1 VGVAPFDEVT
11 VTRVM
16 VAVLLAALTPLPAS
30 ASSSGV
36 AARYSS
42 EAKMR
47 RAAALHG
54 ITVPDGLEVC
64 AATYHPL
71 GSIITVR
78 SLRRD
83 STWRCVVGDVPHPRD
98 RASIIKRRIIVEL
111 TPRGAMHICG
121 SVLDPPRSCPVEVL

>member
-1 VGVAPFDEVT
+1 MTRLVA
-11 VTRVM
+11 
-16 VAVLLAALTPLPAS
+16 AALLAALTTQPAC

-47 RAAALHG
+47 RAAAVHG
-54 ITVPDGLEVC
+54 VSVPDGLEVC
-64 AATYHPL
+64 AATFHPL

-78 SLRRD
+78 SLRRRT
-83 STWRCVVGDVPHPRD
+83 TWTCVVGDVPHPRD
-98 RASIIKRRIIVEL
+98 RASIIRRSIIVEL

-121 SVLDPPRSCPVEVL
+121 SVKDPPRFCPVEIL

>member
-1 VGVAPFDEVT
+1 MSRLIA
-11 VTRVM
+11 
-16 VAVLLAALTPLPAS
+16 AALLAALTTQPAA

-47 RAAALHG
+47 RAAAVHG
-54 ITVPDGLEVC
+54 VIVPDGIEVC
-64 AATYHPL
+64 AATFHPL

-78 SLRRD
+78 SLRRGT
-83 STWRCVVGDVPHPRD
+83 TWTCVVGDIPHPRD
-98 RASIIKRRIIVEL
+98 RASIIRRRIIVEL

-121 SVLDPPRSCPVEVL
+121 SVKDPPRSCPVEVR

>member
-1 VGVAPFDEVT
+1 MS
-11 VTRVM
+11 RLM
-16 VAVLLAALTPLPAS
+16 VAALLAALSTQLAS

-47 RAAALHG
+47 RAAAVHG
-54 ITVPDGLEVC
+54 VSVPDGLEVC
-64 AATYHPL
+64 AATFHPL

-78 SLRRD
+78 SLRRGT
-83 STWRCVVGDVPHPRD
+83 SWRCVVGDVPHPRD
-98 RASIIKRRIIVEL
+98 RASIIRRRIIVEL

-121 SVLDPPRSCPVEVL
+121 SVLDPPRQCPVEVR

>member
-1 VGVAPFDEVT
+1 MTRLLVT
-11 VTRVM
+11 
-16 VAVLLAALTPLPAS
+16 VLLAALTGYPLGVPAS
-30 ASSSGV
+30 AASSGV

-47 RAAALHG
+47 RAAAVHG
-54 ITVPDGLEVC
+54 VTVPDGLEVC

-71 GSIITVR
+71 GTIITVR
-78 SLRRD
+78 SLRRG

-111 TPRGAMHICG
+111 TPGGAMHICG
-121 SVLDPPRSCPVEVL
+121 SVVDPPRSCPVEVR